1 MAAGNPPEYNKS
13 VRDFDLV
20 TLDRVRR
27 IDIEPQ
33 LSVWQE
39 YARANRLHPAV
50 TAYLELRPQ
59 HFYKVENDVDGPL
72 FVTAR
77 GWEDLS
83 VYLQAA
89 DRLNLPVDEAVIGQ
103 YLRHPDIA
111 RDFAAYWC
119 CTGNTRPI
127 TAWKTSCRAKA
138 LTRCCE
144 RALSA
149 AFDERMSLI
158 SLLLA
163 GLNTRFAAAR
173 RTDAA
178 TDACYR
184 QLRAYRRRAGRSRGR
199 TRPRCS
205 ASSAANMKKRSTPQ
219 RPRAA

>member
-1 MAAGNPPEYNKS
+1 MCSSDLNKS

-111 RDFAAYWC
+111 RDFAAYWVLYRKYEADY
-119 CTGNTRPI
+119 GVEDI
-127 TAWKTSCRAKA
+127 LQDKSFDAV
-138 LTRCCE
+138 LE

-149 AFDERMSLI
+149 AFDERMSQI
-158 SLLLA
+158 
-163 GLNTRFAAAR
+163 G
-173 RTDAA
+173 
-178 TDACYR
+178 
-184 QLRAYRRRAGRSRGR
+184 RAHV
-199 TRPRCS
+199 
-205 ASSAANMKKRSTPQ
+205 
-219 RPRAA
+219 